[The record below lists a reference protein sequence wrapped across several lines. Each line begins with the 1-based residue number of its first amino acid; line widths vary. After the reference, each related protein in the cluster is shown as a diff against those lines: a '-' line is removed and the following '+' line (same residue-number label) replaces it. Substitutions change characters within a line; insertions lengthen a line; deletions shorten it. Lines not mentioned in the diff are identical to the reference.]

1 MIGTVTT
8 KGQVT
13 IPKAIRDLLGIQP
26 NDKVDFKM
34 ESGRVVIKPVK
45 TLRDLRGSV
54 PAVAGATIGV
64 ERAAYRTRGASAGN
78 KPQQPDTDSAT

>member
-1 MIGTVTT
+1 MIATVTT

-34 ESGRVVIKPVK
+34 ENGRVVLKPLK

-54 PAVAGATIGV
+54 PAVAGAAIDA
-64 ERAAYRTRGASAGN
+64 ERAAYRARASAAN
-78 KPQQPDTDSAT
+78 EARQPDADSAT